1 MRVHLEKPQMM
12 IDGLQVSVKGSFKK
26 LARLRDEYYEYVAQP
41 EEFVTQLRAAKT
53 GADLF
58 TFLQETAERVPRF
71 GFHREAEQ
79 ISVIP
84 VSNYDHWWK
93 KQLNDKTRNMIRKSQ
108 KAGLE
113 VRVAEFNDEFV
124 RGIVGIYDES
134 PMRQGKPFA
143 HYQKPFETVR
153 EDNASYRQIS
163 DYIGAYFNGEL
174 VGFAKLV
181 HRGQV
186 SSLMQIIAKV
196 AHRDKA
202 PTNALIAKA
211 VELCAARGVAFL
223 HYGLWSKRGLG
234 DFKKKCGFEPFEVH
248 RYFVPVSMK
257 GRALLALR
265 LHRRLPEYVPEK
277 WHDGLVDL
285 RTRITE
291 MRLRSKKA

>member
-1 MRVHLEKPQMM
+1 M
-12 IDGLQVSVKGSFKK
+12 S
-26 LARLRDEYYEYVAQP
+26 
-41 EEFVTQLRAAKT
+41 QLRAAKS

-58 TFLQETAERVPRF
+58 TFLQETAERAPRF

-113 VRVAEFNDEFV
+113 VRVSEFNDEFV

-153 EDNASYRQIS
+153 EDNASYRDIS

-174 VGFAKLV
+174 RVAKLSCIAARCRV
-181 HRGQV
+181 SCDHRQGGASRQG
-186 SSLMQIIAKV
+186 
-196 AHRDKA
+196 AHQRADRQGGGTA
-202 PTNALIAKA
+202 A
-211 VELCAARGVAFL
+211 VTRGVAFL